1 MSSIHIRKAN
11 IADVD
16 QLMNLMYQ
24 YIVDFYKR
32 PRPDEKD
39 VRELIYHLL
48 KHPEAGVQ
56 FVAESEGRL
65 IGFSTLYFTFRTTR
79 VKKTAILND
88 LFVSPDARG
97 IKVGEQLFKKSLDF
111 TKDQG
116 YAGMSWETA
125 HDNYIGQSLYEKMG
139 GKQTNS
145 EWLHYEIN
153 HL

>member
-1 MSSIHIRKAN
+1 MNSFTIRRA
-11 IADVD
+11 IREDVD
-16 QLMNLMYQ
+16 QLMNLLYQ

-39 VRELIYHLL
+39 VQELIHHLL

-56 FVAESEGRL
+56 FIAESEGRL

-97 IKVGEQLFKKSLDF
+97 MKVGEQLFKESLAF
-111 TKDQG
+111 TKENG
-116 YAGMSWETA
+116 YAGMSWQTA
-125 HDNYIGQSLYEKMG
+125 HDNYVGQSLYEKMG
-139 GKQTNS
+139 GTQTNS

-153 HL
+153 HF